1 MRFSYFILC
10 RYLIIQNPKQISESQ
25 YYERLSVKIFSHS
38 CFCFTLCFFALFSS
52 NLSVFICFKSFS
64 SSPPSFA
71 GAGLKTLSLRR
82 LTTRGFLAP
91 LPVVP
96 LQPAA
101 TEHSVST
108 YPSQRATWPS
118 SLTTTH
124 SPPTTLSM
132 MITLLS
138 AVLTHVGRA
147 HLKSGSP
154 FLLPTQQGQ
163 GSSGQCLV
171 AFMEDSMVMRYQ
183 GDRLL

>member
-1 MRFSYFILC
+1 MATELIYFSVIISQFQYLICNFFKFAKFIQIIVIFDFLRTQMRFSYFILC

-108 YPSQRATWPS
+108 YPSQRAT
-118 SLTTTH
+118 
-124 SPPTTLSM
+124 
-132 MITLLS
+132 
-138 AVLTHVGRA
+138 
-147 HLKSGSP
+147 
-154 FLLPTQQGQ
+154 
-163 GSSGQCLV
+163 
-171 AFMEDSMVMRYQ
+171 
-183 GDRLL
+183 